1 MHKRKQPLVRLRLYK
16 PIQGLLHTLE
26 SILPLDIVLPRSFL
40 TYPRLLKIN
49 CKMDN
54 ISFKA
59 MKSLGVFPNCSIFCF
74 LYENV
79 KVFFHYNLMLMKI
92 FFVCLLQLEWE
103 TIWIKISKICKIQI
117 VWHDQVDGLYFK
129 AERVSHVESYQ
140 KLKILNLV
148 VSK

>member
-103 TIWIKISKICKIQI
+103 TIWIKISKICKIQNCLT
-117 VWHDQVDGLYFK
+117 WPGRWSLFQS
-129 AERVSHVESYQ
+129 RT
-140 KLKILNLV
+140 
-148 VSK
+148 SKSCWVLSKTKNIEFSGK